1 MKKCQVVIADDKV
14 CDNDAVAVFKCVV
27 ELENGKMLDEEI
39 HTCDHHKRHFDDN
52 NIWVIFYLQQKTGC

>member
-27 ELENGKMLDEEI
+27 ELENGKMLDQEI

-52 NIWVIFYLQQKTGC
+52 NI